1 MNYLLSEL
9 FSYSVGIGS
18 IIGLIR
24 IHKIDRAYI
33 PFIVLLWA
41 GLLNEVITTVLINR
55 YGSNAINSNIY
66 VLVESLLICWFFS
79 RLHLFAGHH
88 WFYVAVLLF
97 FGATWIA
104 DNFILSSIT
113 RFNSYFRIVY
123 SFSVVLMSIHLLN
136 RQLTISKMRLLK
148 NSVFLICMGFIIF
161 FTYKALVEIFWV
173 YGLNASKS
181 FRVEVYRIMAWINLF
196 VNLIFAI
203 AVLWIPVKRRF
214 TLL

>member
-1 MNYLLSEL
+1 MNYLLAEL
-9 FSYSVGIGS
+9 FSYSVGIGAL
-18 IIGLIR
+18 IGLIR
-24 IHKIDRAYI
+24 IRKIDRAFL
-33 PFIVLLWA
+33 PFIVLLWS
-41 GLLNEVITTVLINR
+41 GLLNEIITTVLINR

-66 VLVESLLICWFFS
+66 VLVESLLITWLFY
-79 RLHLFAGHH
+79 RLNLFAGHR
-88 WFYVAVLLF
+88 WFYFAVLLF
-97 FGATWIA
+97 FGATWLT

-113 RFNSYFRIVY
+113 RFNSYFRIAY

-136 RQLTISKMRLLK
+136 RQLAISKMGLLK

-196 VNLIFAI
+196 VNLIYAI